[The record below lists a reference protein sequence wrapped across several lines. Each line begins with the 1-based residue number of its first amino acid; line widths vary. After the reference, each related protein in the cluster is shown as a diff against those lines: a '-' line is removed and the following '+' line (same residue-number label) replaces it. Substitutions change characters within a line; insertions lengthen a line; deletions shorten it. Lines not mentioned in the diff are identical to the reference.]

1 MQVKRNMFFSLGIT
15 FLINFSTGFYPDTI
29 LSQRNNK
36 HYLLFKQKKWIF
48 FVKIILPLNSGSE
61 NNRLFTIVFFVTKWY
76 NKKDF
81 VFI

>member
-1 MQVKRNMFFSLGIT
+1 M
-15 FLINFSTGFYPDTI
+15 
-29 LSQRNNK
+29 
-36 HYLLFKQKKWIF
+36 
-48 FVKIILPLNSGSE
+48 LNSGSE